1 MLKMFKY
8 IFWLVAVLILAVV
21 IDQTM
26 INVPLD
32 APGLKQGQRF
42 YVDFRTRLIG
52 LFDSGQTSPKGDK
65 IMSVIEQKTLADSN
79 NQKTSQRYL
88 YVDGDGALQFV
99 DSYQAVPAKYRD
111 SAQPL
116 AD

>member
-8 IFWLVAVLILAVV
+8 IFWLVVVLVLAVV

-42 YVDFRTRLIG
+42 YVDFRSRLIG
-52 LFDSGQTSPKGDK
+52 LFDSEQTPKGDK
-65 IMSVIEQKTLADSN
+65 IMNVIEQKTLADSN
-79 NQKTSQRYL
+79 KQKKSQRYL

-99 DSYQAVPAKYRD
+99 DNYQAVPAKYRD